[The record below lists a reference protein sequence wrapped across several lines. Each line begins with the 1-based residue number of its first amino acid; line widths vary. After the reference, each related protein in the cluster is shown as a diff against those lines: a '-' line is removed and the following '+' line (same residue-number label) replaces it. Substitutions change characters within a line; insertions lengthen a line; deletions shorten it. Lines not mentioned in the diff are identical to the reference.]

1 MNYQINHGLGSVR
14 SASMF
19 ALANSV
25 ARPMDLRLH
34 TRSQQGRRRCARWVP
49 RGGAGEINEEG
60 LRLPLLIE
68 TNPR

>member
-1 MNYQINHGLGSVR
+1 
-14 SASMF
+14 MF
-19 ALANSV
+19 ALANSG
-25 ARPMDLRLH
+25 ARPLDLRLH
-34 TRSQQGRRRCARWVP
+34 TRNQQGRRRGARWVP